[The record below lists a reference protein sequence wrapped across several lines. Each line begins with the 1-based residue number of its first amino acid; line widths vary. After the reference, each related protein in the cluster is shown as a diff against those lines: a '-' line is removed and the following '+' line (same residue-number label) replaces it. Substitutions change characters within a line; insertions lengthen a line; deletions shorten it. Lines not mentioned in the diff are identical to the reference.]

1 MAWQHELAREFKKR
15 NNKSKLGALIGKVI
29 STNPIKI
36 SLLNGQV
43 IAQNNIYIC
52 NSALLNDIT
61 LDVNYELDNIV
72 EHGTINTGGK
82 LTIKDEYLKNDDL
95 VLVISSEDNRT
106 FFIIDKVRR
115 VN

>member
-15 NNKSKLGALIGKVI
+15 NNNSKLGALVGKVI
-29 STNPIKI
+29 STNPVRI
-36 SLLNGQV
+36 SLLNGQI

-52 NSALLNDIT
+52 NSVLLDDIT
-61 LDVNYELDNIV
+61 LDVSYNLDNIA
-72 EHGTINTGGK
+72 EHGAVSTSGK
-82 LTIKDEYLKNDDL
+82 LTIKNEYLKNNDL
-95 VLVISSEDNRT
+95 VLVVSSEDNGT

>member
-15 NNKSKLGALIGKVI
+15 NNNSKLGALVGKVI

-52 NSALLNDIT
+52 NSALLDDIT
-61 LDVNYELDNIV
+61 LDVDYNLDSIA
-72 EHGTINTGGK
+72 EHGTVNTSGN
-82 LTIKDEYLKNDDL
+82 LTIKNEYLKNNDL
-95 VLVISSEDNRT
+95 VLVICSEDNIN

-115 VN
+115 VS